1 MKKRWV
7 PMGILVSCLLTAG
20 CVVAAGGEGNGSS
33 RSGGSGSGGARWGKL
48 ELGGRFQVHS
58 ASCAGKHVVVD
69 GTYTTV
75 NLQGKCGRVL
85 ISGDHNTVNIQD
97 AGAVVLTGRV
107 NVINLQSKVGVAN
120 RGFRNQ
126 INES

>member
-1 MKKRWV
+1 VKKYWA
-7 PMGILVSCLLTAG
+7 PLVVLVGALLTAG
-20 CVVAAGGEGNGSS
+20 GVVAGFQRDGGSGNGS
-33 RSGGSGSGGARWGKL
+33 AKWGELK
-48 ELGGRFQVHS
+48 LGGRMQVHN
-58 ASCAGKHVVVD
+58 ASCVGKHVVVD

-85 ISGDHNTVNIQD
+85 VSGDHNTVNIQD

-107 NVINLQSKVGVAN
+107 NVINLRSKVGVAN

-126 INES
+126 INQS